1 MPRIVPVIDI
11 SQLAKKKKKKRKKRE
26 KGCVEAHGPE
36 SDPENLLFR
45 NVGEN
50 VLKSRLRSHWDV
62 AQRYYADL
70 LELELRTAAE

>member
-11 SQLAKKKKKKRKKRE
+11 SQLARA
-26 KGCVEAHGPE
+26 EAHGPE
-36 SDPENLLFR
+36 SDPENPLFR

-50 VLKSRLRSHWDV
+50 VLKSRLRSHPDV

-70 LELELRTAAE
+70 LESELRTAAE